1 MRGIQK
7 RLEICLGLLNMAMDW
22 FIIIIEA
29 AHGFLRLNPPLLPSS
44 NVPMHLSLYGLGPW
58 SEKSTPFQIKHSSVH
73 PMDAYL
79 FYLLHGFLVFI
90 EISFM
95 SMMYWAWKVR
105 EWLVGGYWLCNPGC
119 VSLYL
124 SSWDSCVNCKDVS
137 LIALQRK
144 GHSQERNT
152 LVRRCEFCIFLFA
165 TITVLG
171 IVTEGN

>member
-29 AHGFLRLNPPLLPSS
+29 AHGFLRLNPSQLPSS

-58 SEKSTPFQIKHSSVH
+58 SEKSTPFQIKHYSVH
-73 PMDAYL
+73 PMDPYL
-79 FYLLHGFLVFI
+79 FYLLPGFLVFI

-105 EWLVGGYWLCNPGC
+105 EWLVGGYWLCILA
-119 VSLYL
+119 VSVWTWAVETL
-124 SSWDSCVNCKDVS
+124 CVNCKYVS
-137 LIALQRK
+137 LIALQGK
-144 GHSQERNT
+144 GTHKREILWWEDVNFVS
-152 LVRRCEFCIFLFA
+152 LFL
-165 TITVLG
+165 LQLLS
-171 IVTEGN
+171 